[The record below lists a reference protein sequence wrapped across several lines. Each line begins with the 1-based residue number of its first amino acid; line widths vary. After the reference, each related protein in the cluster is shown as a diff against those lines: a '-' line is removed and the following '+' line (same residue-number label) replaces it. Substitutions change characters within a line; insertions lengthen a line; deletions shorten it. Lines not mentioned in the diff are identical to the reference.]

1 MTNTNLPDLP
11 QESQQLSIFQSG
23 SCWPLLEKPLRWW
36 NSTGCTG
43 AVARRNN
50 RLMTEV
56 TKAFH
61 TSAEATYKS
70 CEVLLSQ
77 TVRHQ

>member
-1 MTNTNLPDLP
+1 MINTNLPDLP

-23 SCWPLLEKPLRWW
+23 SCWPLEKPLWW

-61 TSAEATYKS
+61 TSAEATYRNRAKCCS
-70 CEVLLSQ
+70 VKL
-77 TVRHQ
+77 